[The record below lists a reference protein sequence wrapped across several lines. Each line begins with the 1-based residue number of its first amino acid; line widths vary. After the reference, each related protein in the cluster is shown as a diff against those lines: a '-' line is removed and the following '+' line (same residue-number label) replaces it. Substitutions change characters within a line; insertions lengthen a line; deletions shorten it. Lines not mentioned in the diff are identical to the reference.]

1 MLVHA
6 KTPRDV
12 VLRINQATLKALQAP
27 DVRERL
33 TGLGADA
40 MPMSPEQFDALIKDE
55 MASNAG
61 IIKAAGIKQE

>member
-1 MLVHA
+1 M
-6 KTPRDV
+6 
-12 VLRINQATLKALQAP
+12 
-27 DVRERL
+27 RERL

-55 MASNAG
+55 MASNAE